1 METLSHWFGPLHP
14 PFTHFPIACSFLAL
28 LAFGVGRLRSMDW
41 VLKAS
46 GALWLF
52 ALAGALGAFV
62 TGHLFAHHLAIL
74 NDWPFFPPE
83 TVMKGKLRDHVGFA
97 FLGTLFLIAGAW
109 PAWALLQ
116 GRKINTW
123 IVAFLLLGASATMAV
138 TGHEGGEMVYEDIE
152 PMSAAPEAPAAASAA
167 PAPDSV
173 WERVQDYQKK
183 LVLMNASTWNS
194 RTHGHRWV
202 NTYVSP
208 EAAKAYQNS
217 DTLPE
222 GALVVKESFEDEDGK
237 PSEVPGPLY
246 VMEKGKKADSPR
258 TGGWRFALKWDNP
271 VEGNPENIKMPVTWV
286 SGDGHLN
293 SCVKC
298 HSRFKDTDYLA
309 GVPAGH
315 EKQ

>member
-28 LAFGVGRLRSMDW
+28 VAFGVGWWRSLDW
-41 VLKAS
+41 ALKAS

-52 ALAGALGAFV
+52 ALVGALAAFL
-62 TGHLFAHHLAIL
+62 TGHLFAHHLAML
-74 NDWPFFPPE
+74 TDWTFLPPS
-83 TVMKGKLRDHVGFA
+83 TAMKGRLLEHVGLA
-97 FLGTLFLIAGAW
+97 LTGTLFCAAGSGFAW
-109 PAWALLQ
+109 TLLKG
-116 GRKINTW
+116 GRPHLLG
-123 IVAFLLLGASATMAV
+123 AGFLLLGSAVFLLSA
-138 TGHEGGEMVYEDIE
+138 GHEGGEMVYEDMGPVE
-152 PMSAAPEAPAAASAA
+152 TAPEATAAAPET

-173 WERVQDYQKK
+173 WERVRDYRDK
-183 LVLMNASTWNS
+183 LVLMDSSSWNS

-217 DTLPE
+217 DVLPE

-237 PSEVPGPLY
+237 PSRVPGPLY

-258 TGGWRFALKWDNP
+258 TGGWRYALKWDNP
-271 VEGNPENIKMPVTWV
+271 VAGNPENIKMPVTWV

-298 HSRFKDTDYLA
+298 HNRYKDTDYLA
-309 GVPAGH
+309 GIPSGH
-315 EKQ
+315 ERP